1 MADSG
6 NIFITESPLP
16 VQKAK
21 TPPSEYI
28 RVTAPPM
35 ALAPPVLPM
44 ADTPSKLDDRV
55 IKNTLSRS
63 NGAVHVRET
72 DQVSMNP

>member
-1 MADSG
+1 
-6 NIFITESPLP
+6 
-16 VQKAK
+16 
-21 TPPSEYI
+21 
-28 RVTAPPM
+28 
-35 ALAPPVLPM
+35 M

-72 DQVSMNP
+72 DQGVMNS